1 MTKQLKLSAL
11 FVALVASGT
20 AMASEAHTK
29 HGYVVSSQSQEIV
42 RNNYGEC
49 WKDTYFDKATQGR
62 VECGD
67 REAVAP
73 VQQDPE
79 YVDETVS
86 LSTKTLFGFD
96 KDNLRPEA
104 QENLDA
110 LAQRLSNKNVET
122 VRVEGHTDFMGSEEY
137 NQALS
142 ERRANVVA
150 NYLVGHGVASSKIS
164 AVGLGESQA
173 RMTATCE
180 AEVAKLGKKVSKA
193 KKRADLIA
201 CIEPDRRVDVK
212 IRSVV
217 TRQVA
222 PGQTIEGQGELPA
235 TDEGW
240 IPAPYNGVH
249 GYAKP

>member
-29 HGYVVSSQSQEIV
+29 HGYVVSSQSQEVV

-49 WKDTYFDKATQGR
+49 WKSTYFDKETQGR
-62 VECGD
+62 IECGD
-67 REAVAP
+67 AVA
-73 VQQDPE
+73 VEQAPE
-79 YVDETVS
+79 YAEETVS
-86 LSTKTLFGFD
+86 LSAKTLFGFD
-96 KDNLRPEA
+96 KDILRPEA
-104 QENLDA
+104 KESLNA
-110 LAQRLSNKNVET
+110 LAQRLSNSNVES
-122 VRVEGHTDFMGSEEY
+122 VRVEGHTDFMGSEQY

-150 NYLVGHGVASSKIS
+150 NYLVNQGVASNKIS

-173 RMTATCE
+173 QMTGTCE
-180 AEVAKLGKKVSKA
+180 AEVVNLGKKVSKA
-193 KKRADLIA
+193 KRRAALIA

-212 IRSVV
+212 IRSII
-217 TRQVA
+217 TKQVA
-222 PGQTIEGQGELPA
+222 PGQVQGERPA

-240 IPAPYNGVH
+240 IPSPYNGVH